1 MATRD
6 LNILGLK
13 INTSNN
19 KKDISFVSDYN
30 SYVQKI
36 ENVCRLQKNEIP
48 SAMNMGVDYYVFLFN
63 PVSNKNTM
71 EQSIANSIIN
81 SISELEDV
89 SVDITYYTESL
100 ITMNVTFTVSKLI
113 QKNPTTCKIEVTLV

>member
-19 KKDISFVSDYN
+19 KKDISFVNGYN

-48 SAMNMGVDYYVFLFN
+48 SSMNMGVDYYVFLFN

-89 SVDITYYTESL
+89 TVEIIYYTEST